1 MKNIVFALHLLLFFG
16 CTQERIPKPKQ
27 LLSVDQMTRFHL
39 DLALVNASSSYQIE
53 SIIPI
58 DSLYAFHN
66 IDSITFAQNNTYYA
80 SKPKVYVKIFE
91 GVKNE
96 IERLEEL
103 DSLSKRESLLL
114 KE

>member
-1 MKNIVFALHLLLFFG
+1 MKNVVIALCVLLFFG
-16 CTQERIPKPKQ
+16 CAQDRVAKPNQ
-27 LLSVDQMTRFHL
+27 LLTVDQMTRFHL
-39 DLALVNASSSYQIE
+39 DLALVNASSPYPKE

-66 IDSITFAQNNTYYA
+66 IDSITFAQNNAYYA

-91 GVKNE
+91 GVKSE
-96 IERLEEL
+96 IDRLQEL